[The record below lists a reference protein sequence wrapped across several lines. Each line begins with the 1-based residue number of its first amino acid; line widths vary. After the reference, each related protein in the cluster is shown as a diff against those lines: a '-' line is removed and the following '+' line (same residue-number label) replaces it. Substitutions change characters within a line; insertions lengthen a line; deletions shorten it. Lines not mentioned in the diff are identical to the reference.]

1 MLSSCFLSL
10 KKKYIYIILL
20 VNESIKY
27 YSLLTA
33 ESKNGPFKLT
43 AMKIWEFIYNIKEYY
58 LCGPHLNPQHPND
71 THTHTHTHT
80 QEYYAKGIHV
90 NMCI

>member
-1 MLSSCFLSL
+1 MFSITE
-10 KKKYIYIILL
+10 KKYIYIILL

-43 AMKIWEFIYNIKEYY
+43 AMKIWEFIYNIKEYC
-58 LCGPHLNPQHPND
+58 LCGPHLNPQHPIKFLF
-71 THTHTHTHT
+71 TYT
-80 QEYYAKGIHV
+80 QEYYAKGILV
-90 NMCI
+90 DMCI